1 MGSKQLSIG
10 QIRCVYGAS
19 KSCGNPIKILDFG
32 FVSHYH
38 GEPNLLRHIGA
49 GKVHAMLKQG
59 FGYALPKEVH
69 MLFSSLS
76 KFP

>member
-1 MGSKQLSIG
+1 MSDS
-10 QIRCVYGAS
+10 QIRCAYS
-19 KSCGNPIKILDFG
+19 DTKNCGSPYKVLDFG

-38 GEPNLLRHIGA
+38 GEPNVKSHIGSSRMNA
-49 GKVHAMLKQG
+49 HLKQG
-59 FGYALPKEVH
+59 FGYALPEEAH